1 MAKSIKANYLFN
13 LINSGSQLLFPLI
26 TFPYASRIMMADGI
40 GQVNFFQS
48 IISYISLFTCL
59 GIPMYAIRE
68 VAKVRDN
75 PEKMTRITVEI
86 LLLHAFLT
94 LLGYM
99 AVTVIC
105 LTVTK
110 VQTDIS
116 LFLLLSSTIFFTAI
130 GCEWFYQ
137 GIEDFKYVAMRG
149 MAVKIIS
156 VVLLFLLVKS
166 KEDIL
171 WYGVYSVFGVLGG
184 NIFNFIRLRKYLRKN
199 TFKFRELHPFR
210 HMKPALH
217 IFAFNVIVSIY
228 LQLNNVL
235 LGFMKG
241 AEFVGYFT
249 AATKILVITM
259 SISSSLGAVM
269 MPRTSNLIAENKL
282 DEFKVLI
289 QKSYDFILA
298 LTIPLSIGLIFTSN
312 SAILMLCGDGFAP
325 AVLTSQIVAFNILM
339 VGISNVIGMQV
350 LYPIGKIN
358 IVILCTF
365 IGAMVN
371 VLLNICLIPYYGH
384 NGTALAYLLAET
396 TVMASMLFIGH
407 KYVPIRFFKKE
418 YLHYLLGSVV
428 MGISLYGILLMDLSN
443 AITLITMIMVGVGV
457 YGSVLLLL
465 RNHLGLMVLEWGRK
479 NLRNKISHDGM
490 FK

>member
-1 MAKSIKANYLFN
+1 
-13 LINSGSQLLFPLI
+13 
-26 TFPYASRIMMADGI
+26 MADGI

-99 AVTVIC
+99 AVAVIC

-110 VQTDIS
+110 VQTDIP
-116 LFLLLSSTIFFTAI
+116 LFLLLSATIFFTAI

-137 GIEDFKYVAMRG
+137 GIEDFKYVAIRG
-149 MAVKIIS
+149 MVVKTIS
-156 VVLLFLLVKS
+156 V
-166 KEDIL
+166 IL
-171 WYGVYSVFGVLGG
+171 LGG
-184 NIFNFIRLRKYLRKN
+184 NIFNFVRLRKYLHKDMIE
-199 TFKFRELHPFR
+199 FRALHPFS
-210 HMKPALH
+210 HLKPAIH

-235 LGFMKG
+235 LGFMKD
-241 AEFVGYFT
+241 AEAVGYFT

-259 SISSSLGAVM
+259 SLSSSLGAVI
-269 MPRTSNLIAENKL
+269 MPRTSNLIAENKM

-298 LTIPLSIGLIFTSN
+298 LAMPLTVGLIFTSP
-312 SAILMLCGDGFAP
+312 SVILLLSGESFAP
-325 AVLTSQIVAFNILM
+325 AILTSQIVALNILM
-339 VGISNVIGMQV
+339 VGISGVMGLQV
-350 LYPIGKIN
+350 LYPMGRIN

-365 IGAMVN
+365 IGAVVNVVLN
-371 VLLNICLIPYYGH
+371 VLLIPVYGH
-384 NGTALAYLLAET
+384 NGTAVAYMLAEVAV
-396 TVMASMLFIGH
+396 TVSMFIIGRR
-407 KYVPIRFFKKE
+407 YIPIQFFKKE
-418 YLHYLLGSVV
+418 HLHYVLGSVV
-428 MGISLYGILLMDLSN
+428 MGGCLYILSQFYLGSMKTLVVMIIAGCLVYTLILLALKNS
-443 AITLITMIMVGVGV
+443 ISTIILKMIKR
-457 YGSVLLLL
+457 SFIE
-465 RNHLGLMVLEWGRK
+465 RRT
-479 NLRNKISHDGM
+479 
-490 FK
+490 F

>member
-13 LINSGSQLLFPLI
+13 LINSASQLLFPLI

-99 AVTVIC
+99 AVAVIC

-110 VQTDIS
+110 VQTDIP
-116 LFLLLSSTIFFTAI
+116 LFLLLSATIFFTAI

-137 GIEDFKYVAMRG
+137 GIEDFKYVAIRG
-149 MAVKIIS
+149 MVVKTIS
-156 VVLLFLLVKS
+156 VILLFLLVKS

-171 WYGVYSVFGVLGG
+171 WYGAYSVLGVLGG
-184 NIFNFIRLRKYLRKN
+184 NIFNFVRLRKYLHKDMIE
-199 TFKFRELHPFR
+199 FRALHPFS
-210 HMKPALH
+210 HLKPAIH

-235 LGFMKG
+235 LGFMKD
-241 AEFVGYFT
+241 AE

-259 SISSSLGAVM
+259 SLSSSLGAVI
-269 MPRTSNLIAENKL
+269 MPRTSNLIAENKM

-298 LTIPLSIGLIFTSN
+298 LAMPLTVGLIFTSP
-312 SAILMLCGDGFAP
+312 SVILLLSGESFAP
-325 AVLTSQIVAFNILM
+325 AILTSQIVALNILM
-339 VGISNVIGMQV
+339 VGISGVMGLQV
-350 LYPIGKIN
+350 LYPMGRIN

-365 IGAMVN
+365 IGAVVNVVLN
-371 VLLNICLIPYYGH
+371 VLLIPVYGH
-384 NGTALAYLLAET
+384 NGTAVAYMLAEVAV
-396 TVMASMLFIGH
+396 TVSMFIIGRR
-407 KYVPIRFFKKE
+407 YIPIQFFKKE
-418 YLHYLLGSVV
+418 HLHYVLGSVV
-428 MGISLYGILLMDLSN
+428 MGGCLCLISLLHLNSIATLLLMIIVGVFVYAIILLC
-443 AITLITMIMVGVGV
+443 
-457 YGSVLLLL
+457 L
-465 RNHLGLMVLEWGRK
+465 RNFIGMTLCGLIK
-479 NLRNKISHDGM
+479 RN
-490 FK
+490 